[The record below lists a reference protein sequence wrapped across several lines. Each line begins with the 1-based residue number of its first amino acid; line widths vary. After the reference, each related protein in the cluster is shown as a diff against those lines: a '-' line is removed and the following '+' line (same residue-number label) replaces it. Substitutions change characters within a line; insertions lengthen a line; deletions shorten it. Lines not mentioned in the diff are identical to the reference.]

1 MSIQE
6 GLNTDSVVDHLR
18 ADSTADSD
26 LLAPAGFGFSSKT
39 YGSDIVSLAAPGPNI
54 IYIPTRDQGA
64 YQNNVARYGAERDDY
79 LQVYGFDPSRDKIVF
94 YASVYGQSIF
104 WSVVGEGALAQDVNG
119 DGIVDTVTGR
129 ISYGSSNQVEHI
141 DKRFVFYS
149 VAPTALGL
157 IPSGI
162 NNSVYHFPSSDPLK
176 QLPFQPLADGDASL
190 QTLRGIYAGSA
201 STTQPVAASDPNV
214 VQLNWGSN
222 GYWTR
227 NKKLGVSNS
236 PWLTVGR
243 GRKQKYLID
252 NSVQEI
258 FDFDPSSQSLSL
270 SGGSWSS
277 LTLLAA
283 WDGTLFYSGKNVVA
297 YFSGVSPSAFDSVA
311 KL

>member
-6 GLNTDSVVDHLR
+6 GLNTDSVVDQLR

-26 LLAPAGFGFSSKT
+26 LLAPAGFGFSREI
-39 YGSDIVSLAAPGPNI
+39 YGSDIVSLAAPGPNV
-54 IYIPTRDQGA
+54 IYLPTTDLGA
-64 YQNNVARYGAERDDY
+64 YQNALARYGSEHDDY

-104 WSVVGEGALAQDVNG
+104 WSVVGEGALAQDLNG

-129 ISYGSSNQVEHI
+129 ISYGASNQVEHI

-149 VAPTALGL
+149 VAPAALGL
-157 IPSGI
+157 IPSDI
-162 NNSVYHFPSSDPLK
+162 NNSVYRFPSSDPLK

-190 QTLRGIYAGSA
+190 QALRGIYAGSA
-201 STTQPVAASDPNV
+201 SAAQPATASDPNV

-227 NKKLGVSNS
+227 NKKLSVSNS
-236 PWLTVGR
+236 SWLTVGS
-243 GRKQKYLID
+243 GRRQKYLID

-297 YFSGVSPSAFDSVA
+297 YFSGLSPSSFDSVA